1 MLTTG
6 HPTPNQCEAS
16 AEKLQ
21 TSRVH
26 ARLVGLRAPTAG
38 AAPQLGSSLVRP
50 PETWRNRRCPVRI
63 QGPESSA
70 KGHSHV
76 EKPLQPVQGL
86 ALTGSHPGPLAL
98 KMTLSAIA
106 FRSPPDTSTTERH
119 FRCGPVSSF
128 FLELLVTAL
137 CSSCSCP
144 VSYWTPSDLGVGWGG
159 ALIWYHIFLPLHTV
173 QGVLMA
179 RILGGV
185 AIFSSTGP
193 VLSEPFTVSCL
204 SWVAPCGMTHSFT
217 ELHKPLHHHRAVIHE
232 GLRRYMCPNHDAE
245 DS

>member
-70 KGHSHV
+70 KGHSLV

-86 ALTGSHPGPLAL
+86 VLTGSHPGPLAL

-128 FLELLVTAL
+128 FLELLVIAL

-144 VSYWTPSDLGVGWGG
+144 YHIGHLLIWGWGG
-159 ALIWYHIFLPLHTV
+159 V
-173 QGVLMA
+173 G
-179 RILGGV
+179 
-185 AIFSSTGP
+185 
-193 VLSEPFTVSCL
+193 CL
-204 SWVAPCGMTHSFT
+204 SGIISFCLCIPFKGSSWQEYWEDLPFPPPVDQFCQNPSLCPVSLGWPPVA
-217 ELHKPLHHHRAVIHE
+217 
-232 GLRRYMCPNHDAE
+232 
-245 DS
+245 